1 MFLRFLLLIGFMLL
15 TIGCRH
21 SSEVSNVPSREI
33 SQQGKQQVLRLADFT
48 RVKVSGVM
56 NVSLHTGYK
65 QPKVVL
71 RGDSRDLASIAVG
84 VRNGQLFV
92 AMGANQPNFG
102 PVQVEIDSRY
112 LNSFEYRGR
121 GIITGSKLHTGL
133 FDLVLENQGK
143 TTLGGQIG
151 LRKLEVKGN
160 GPTEISGINS
170 PYMVL
175 NISGKS
181 SIKLS
186 GIANVSTLNV
196 TKEGRLSLYWV
207 KSRDLTI
214 RGRGKSFIQL
224 AGVVDKLN
232 VELWDSAR
240 FNGRYLRAMRAF
252 VKTYDLSVAEI
263 SAVKRQHTLASNKSD
278 IHFYNIPA
286 MKADFMADAGA
297 TLDMRDLRA
306 PFLQEYDQYNK

>member
-1 MFLRFLLLIGFMLL
+1 MFLRFLLLIGFVFL
-15 TIGCRH
+15 TTGCHRPP
-21 SSEVSNVPSREI
+21 EVSSAPSREI
-33 SQQGKQQVLRLADFT
+33 SLQGRQQTLRVPDFT
-48 RVKVSGVM
+48 RVKVNGVI

-65 QPKVVL
+65 HPKVIL
-71 RGDSRDLASIAVG
+71 RGDPRDLASIAVG
-84 VRNGQLFV
+84 VTNGQLQV
-92 AMGANQPNFG
+92 IMGANQPNFG
-102 PVQVEIDSRY
+102 PVQVEIDGRY
-112 LNSFEYRGR
+112 LHSIEYRGR
-121 GIITGSKLHTGL
+121 GIITGSKLHAGL
-133 FDLVLENQGK
+133 FDVVLDNQGK

-151 LRKLEVKGN
+151 LRKLDVKGD

-252 VKTYDLSVAEI
+252 VKTYDLSVAEV

-286 MKADFMADAGA
+286 MKTDFMADKGA
-297 TLDMRDLRA
+297 TLDMRDLSA